1 MIEVRVASDILA
13 HKHLT
18 VGIPCEFPPSSLIQM
33 RTQSLKKVMCGDFP
47 GSLVVK
53 TSPSTAGGEGSIPA
67 LRARIPHASWPKGQ
81 GLKQKQY

>member
-18 VGIPCEFPPSSLIQM
+18 VGNPREFPPSSLIQM
-33 RTQSLKKVMCGDFP
+33 RTQSLKKVMCGDSS

-53 TSPSTAGGEGSIPA
+53 TSPSTAGGAGSISGW
-67 LRARIPHASWPKGQ
+67 RASIPYSSWPKGQ